1 MQSAIFDQMKRGRQQ
16 PEPDFQTIK
25 EEASFEESSP
35 ANNLGMMRQLEQM
48 YKERSEKSESN
59 HSAQSHP

>member
-16 PEPDFQTIK
+16 PELDFQTIK
-25 EEASFEESSP
+25 EESSFEESSP
-35 ANNLGMMRQLEQM
+35 ANNLSMMRRFDKM
-48 YKERSEKSESN
+48 YKERSEKSESQ